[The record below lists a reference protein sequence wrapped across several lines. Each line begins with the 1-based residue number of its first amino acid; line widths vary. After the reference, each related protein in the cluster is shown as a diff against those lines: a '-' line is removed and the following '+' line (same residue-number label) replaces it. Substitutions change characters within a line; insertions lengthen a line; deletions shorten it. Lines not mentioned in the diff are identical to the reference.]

1 MIADKTDPLPG
12 TPNLDLD
19 SLPDPNSNNAQDQQ
33 QPPQLAKLPQAMD
46 AALLHEE
53 LSAKLDPTK
62 NAQAKAMSQQAAPTP
77 APAALNTP
85 PPPETPMPISHQ
97 PMLSPV
103 HPPIPDPFDIL
114 NR

>member
-19 SLPDPNSNNAQDQQ
+19 SLPDPNNNAQDQ

-46 AALLHEE
+46 AGLLHEE
-53 LSAKLDPTK
+53 LSAKLEPTK
-62 NAQAKAMSQQAAPTP
+62 NPQARAMSQQAAPTP
-77 APAALNTP
+77 PPTALNTP
-85 PPPETPMPISHQ
+85 PAPETPMPISQQ

-103 HPPIPDPFDIL
+103 HPPIPNPFDIL